1 MAPPSARVTFR
12 EVFGVP
18 EFRALWF
25 GELLSIAGDQ
35 LARVALSILVFTGTN
50 SATLT
55 GLTYALTYA
64 PSLLGGV
71 FLTGLAD
78 RFPRRSVMVAVDLM
92 RAGLILLVAIPGLP
106 FWVMCVLVGAVSLLN
121 PPFKASQLALL
132 PQVLEGDRFVVGM
145 GIRSMTVQSAQLLG
159 FAGGGALLTALDPR
173 LALVLDAVTFVL
185 SATFVRFG
193 VHARPAAAPNKEKRK
208 SFFASLGAGG
218 RIAFANSALRTLVI
232 FTWLMGLLP
241 VYEGIAAPYVSASG
255 GGPQVI
261 GLLLAADPIGSV
273 IFTFVYTRWVP
284 ARVRPKLIGPLSAL
298 TAVPLL
304 LCFLQPGPVVSIV
317 LFIVSGGFG
326 TVALLQATASLTL
339 AVPDEHRAQAMGLS
353 NTGLTTMMG
362 ISPLIGGILADQVS
376 AQTTVGI
383 FGVVGVVLTVPLAL
397 VWQRAVLAEPSRWID
412 EEAARAE
419 HA

>member
-1 MAPPSARVTFR
+1 MAAPPDRVTFR
-12 EVFGVP
+12 EVFGIA

-64 PSLLGGV
+64 PSLLGGI
-71 FLTGLAD
+71 FLTGFAD
-78 RFPRRSVMVAVDLM
+78 RFPRRTVMVLVDLL
-92 RAGLILLVAIPGLP
+92 RAALILLVAIPGMP
-106 FWVMCVLVGAVSLLN
+106 FWLMCVLVGGVSLVN

-159 FAGGGALLTALDPR
+159 FAGGGALLIALDPHVA
-173 LALVLDAVTFVL
+173 LAIDAATFVL
-185 SATFVRFG
+185 SALFIRFG
-193 VHARPAAAPNKEKRK
+193 VRARPAAATGEQRK
-208 SFFASLGAGG
+208 SFFATLGGGG
-218 RIAFANSALRTLVI
+218 RTAFASSPLRTLVL

-241 VYEGIAAPYVSASG
+241 VYEGIAAPYVAAAG
-255 GGPQVI
+255 GGPEAI

-273 IFTFVYTRWVP
+273 IATFIYTRWVP
-284 ARVRPKLIGPLSAL
+284 ARLRPKLIGPLAAL
-298 TAVPLL
+298 CAIPLV
-304 LCFLQPGPVVSIV
+304 LCFLTPGPVSSIV

-326 TVALLQATASLTL
+326 TVCLLQATASLTL
-339 AVPDEHRAQAMGLS
+339 AVPDEQRAQVMGLS

-362 ISPLIGGILADQVS
+362 ISPLIGGVLADQLS
-376 AQTTVGI
+376 PHGTVGI
-383 FGVVGVVLTVPLAL
+383 FGVAGIVLTLPLAVL
-397 VWQRAVLAEPSRWID
+397 WTRAMAGEPGRWVD
-412 EEAARAE
+412 KEAARAE

>member
-1 MAPPSARVTFR
+1 MAAPRDRVTFR
-12 EVFGVP
+12 EVFGIA

-71 FLTGLAD
+71 FLTGFAD
-78 RFPRRSVMVAVDLM
+78 RFPRRTVMVLVDVL
-92 RAGLILLVAIPGLP
+92 RATLILLVAIPGVP
-106 FWVMCVLVGAVSLLN
+106 FWLMCVLVGGVSLVN

-159 FAGGGALLTALDPR
+159 FAGGGALLIALDPHVA
-173 LALVLDAVTFVL
+173 LAIDAATFVL
-185 SATFVRFG
+185 SALFIRLG
-193 VHARPAAAPNKEKRK
+193 VQARPAAASGEERK
-208 SFFASLGAGG
+208 SFFATLGGG
-218 RIAFANSALRTLVI
+218 SRTAFASSPLRTLVL

-241 VYEGIAAPYVSASG
+241 VYEGIAAPYVSAAG
-255 GGPQVI
+255 GGPEAI

-273 IFTFVYTRWVP
+273 IATFVYTRWVP
-284 ARVRPKLIGPLSAL
+284 ARVRPKLIGPLSGFC
-298 TAVPLL
+298 AVPLV
-304 LCFLQPGPVVSIV
+304 LCFLNPGPIASIV
-317 LFIVSGGFG
+317 LFIVSGGLG
-326 TVALLQATASLTL
+326 TVCLLQATASLTL
-339 AVPDEHRAQAMGLS
+339 AVPDAQRAQVMGLS

-362 ISPLIGGILADQVS
+362 ISPLIGGVLADQLS
-376 AQTTVGI
+376 PHGTVGI
-383 FGVVGVVLTVPLAL
+383 FGVIGIVLTLPLAAL
-397 VWQRAVLAEPSRWID
+397 WARAGEPGRWVD
-412 EEAARAE
+412 KEATRAE